1 MTTHN
6 YRPVVAFVDDEQMI
20 LNALKRSLRPYAKD
34 WDMIFFSS
42 PNDFWQIRV
51 DEWPDVAVL
60 DLTMPG
66 WSGLELAG
74 RLRQAGA
81 HTKCIMLTGDA
92 SLEDAMSFINEA
104 SVFRYYMKPCV
115 PSVLANA
122 ITDALTTSKPQNP
135 PLENET
141 IENFSPSD
149 AYLTDRLS
157 IGTMVLDKDLRVLF
171 VNKMGLRILTEK
183 STLFRDPSGRLK
195 ANQLSDG
202 RNLDNA
208 LFAVRD
214 TGLTEA
220 LALPGHD
227 TGKPLHLTIC
237 GSVTSDQIVIFFSD
251 PKLTSYPTARTLAK
265 LFRLTGSESR
275 LVEQIV
281 RGLSLEEAAENNGL
295 RISSA
300 RTYLKA
306 IFQKLGVVRQ
316 AELVQRVLSSSA
328 AIVED
333 DEL

>member
-6 YRPVVAFVDDEQMI
+6 CRPVVAFVDDEQMI

-42 PNDFWQIRV
+42 PNDFWQVRV

-66 WSGLELAG
+66 WNGLELAG

-92 SLEDAMSFINEA
+92 SLDDAMSFINEA
-104 SVFRYYMKPCV
+104 SVFRYYMKPCA

-122 ITDALTTSKPQNP
+122 ITNALTTSKPQNLSP
-135 PLENET
+135 KKEIKET
-141 IENFSPSD
+141 FPPSD
-149 AYLTDRLS
+149 VFLADRLS
-157 IGTMVLDKDLRVLF
+157 IGTMVLDKEFCVIF
-171 VNKMGLRILTEK
+171 VNKIGLRILREK

-195 ANQLSDG
+195 ANELRDG

-208 LFAVRD
+208 LFAVRH
-214 TGLTEA
+214 TGLTET
-220 LALPGHD
+220 LALPGHN
-227 TGKPLHLTIC
+227 TGNQLHLTIC
-237 GSVTSDQIVIFFSD
+237 GSVTSDQIIIFFSD
-251 PKLTSYPTARTLAK
+251 PELTSYPTARTLAK

-275 LVEQIV
+275 LAEQIV
-281 RGLSLEEAAENNGL
+281 RGLSLEEAAEHNGL

-306 IFQKLGVVRQ
+306 IFLKVGVVRQ
-316 AELVQRVLSSSA
+316 AELVQRILSSSA
-328 AIVED
+328 AIVGD